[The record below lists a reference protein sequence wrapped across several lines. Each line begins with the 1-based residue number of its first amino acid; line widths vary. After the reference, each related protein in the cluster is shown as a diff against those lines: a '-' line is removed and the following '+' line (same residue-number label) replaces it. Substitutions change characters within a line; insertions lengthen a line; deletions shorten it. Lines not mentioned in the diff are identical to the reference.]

1 MGGFHFSG
9 KTGEATALSSVGGCP
24 RASYTIMLQCNWC
37 ISEGIVPC
45 SLLRQ
50 SR

>member
-9 KTGEATALSSVGGCP
+9 KTGEATALSGVGGCP
-24 RASYTIMLQCNWC
+24 RASYNIMLQCNSC

-45 SLLRQ
+45 WLLGQ

>member
-1 MGGFHFSG
+1 MGGLQFSE
-9 KTGEATALSSVGGCP
+9 KTGEATALSGVGGCP
-24 RASYTIMLQCNWC
+24 RASYSIMLQYNWC

-45 SLLRQ
+45 LLLRQ